1 MNMAILM
8 YMSTGIIITD
18 TGTITNMR

>member
-1 MNMAILM
+1 MNMVILM

>member
-8 YMSTGIIITD
+8 NRGTGIIITD
-18 TGTITNMR
+18 TGTITNMQ